1 MPTLP
6 KGTVHVEH
14 VWKRFRADR
23 TLPMFQDQIK
33 FFGRWLQAAIA
44 AHYRWVLRDVNLHV
58 EPGKTYGIIGVNGS
72 GKSTLLKM
80 ICQTTFP
87 SAGSV
92 TSAGRIG
99 ALLEVR
105 SGIHPDL
112 SGRQNI
118 YLYGNI
124 LGPVAAPS
132 VGAASTTSS
141 TSPRSATP
149 STAR

>member
-1 MPTLP
+1 M
-6 KGTVHVEH
+6 
-14 VWKRFRADR
+14 
-23 TLPMFQDQIK
+23 
-33 FFGRWLQAAIA
+33 
-44 AHYRWVLRDVNLHV
+44 NLHV
-58 EPGKTYGIIGVNGS
+58 EPGKTYGLIGVNGS

-87 SAGSV
+87 SAGTV
-92 TSAGRIG
+92 TSVGRIG

-112 SGRQNI
+112 SGRQNV

-124 LGPVAAPS
+124 LGLTPQS
-132 VGAASTTSS
+132 RSRRGSTTSS

>member
-1 MPTLP
+1 M
-6 KGTVHVEH
+6 
-14 VWKRFRADR
+14 
-23 TLPMFQDQIK
+23 
-33 FFGRWLQAAIA
+33 
-44 AHYRWVLRDVNLHV
+44 LRDVNLHV

-87 SAGSV
+87 SAG
-92 TSAGRIG
+92 TLTAAGRIG

-112 SGRQNI
+112 SGRQNV

-124 LGPVAAPS
+124 LGLTAPRS
-132 VGAASTTSS
+132 RAGSTTSW

-149 STAR
+149 STGR